1 MPRSC
6 DVLGC
11 PNGAGNASISY
22 HVVPVDEPRRSEW
35 LAAVPM
41 RKREGRSN
49 GRGPPK
55 LMVCSQHFSPCDYVY
70 DPALRQSLGCRQ
82 RPALSRTAVPTIAPL
97 TRQELA
103 LLRQEIGSLER
114 AGNTGASI
122 FGIDGS
128 EERIEGN
135 ADVLPLV
142 VCIVE
147 GQPSSSWLQTAELIQ
162 ADGCVPPSEA
172 MPTVLREHA
181 VFCPPENSNRSFS
194 RTTSVSPKC
203 IDLGSLDM
211 LLDVSLVEGQPL
223 PSQLQ
228 TKTGSWCS
236 PSGSTLVSAAAD
248 SKKKEMQEL
257 STQSH
262 RSKTN
267 RTSHHG
273 IGHNKMVQVCI
284 RGRSTGT
291 QVNMTMKEVMSECL
305 QTDIPDEPLL
315 TSTSTQT

>member
-11 PNGAGNASISY
+11 PNSAGNASISY

-41 RKREGRSN
+41 RKREGRGN

-70 DPALRQSLGCRQ
+70 DPVLRQSLGCRQ

-103 LLRQEIGSLER
+103 LLRQEIGRLER

-128 EERIEGN
+128 DEHFEGN

-147 GQPSSSWLQTAELIQ
+147 GQPSSSWLQTVELIQ
-162 ADGCVPPSEA
+162 
-172 MPTVLREHA
+172 
-181 VFCPPENSNRSFS
+181 
-194 RTTSVSPKC
+194 
-203 IDLGSLDM
+203 
-211 LLDVSLVEGQPL
+211 
-223 PSQLQ
+223 
-228 TKTGSWCS
+228 
-236 PSGSTLVSAAAD
+236 VSAAD
-248 SKKKEMQEL
+248 TKRKEMQEL
-257 STQSH
+257 SPRSH